1 MITAD
6 AKLAVA
12 YVRVSSVK
20 QTVVGGGLES
30 QLTRC
35 RGFAEQKGYQ
45 FVAHFE
51 DDVSGSLIDRPG
63 MKKMLQFVRK
73 NRAHGVVVIIDDI
86 SRLARGLEA
95 HIALRKKIL
104 EAGGTLESPSIEF
117 GEDPDSLMVERLLA
131 TMSEH
136 HRLKNATQT
145 KNRMGARVLNGYWP
159 FAAPIG
165 YKFKSVSGRGKM
177 LELQEPYASIIQ
189 QALESFASGH
199 LASQADVQRFL
210 EESRVFPTN
219 GRGKVTHSRV
229 GYILKNPLYAG
240 YVEAPN
246 WDISLRPGHHE
257 PLISFETH
265 RKILARIDG
274 DSYAPRQT
282 DLSEDFPLRSAVVC
296 GDCGKP
302 LTACWSRGKTRRYG
316 YYHCF
321 RPGCDSY
328 GKSIPAEKLHTE
340 FDQLLRKLVPSEAL
354 FSAASLMFKD
364 IWEHRLS
371 QGAAHKAALGAEL
384 IKIERQV
391 SQLLDRIVETDVA
404 SVISA
409 YEARIRKL
417 ESDKLAIAEKLATSG
432 RPAHTFDDA
441 LRNSLMFLASPW
453 KLWESGQLE
462 SRRAVLKLAFSGSL
476 AYKKNEGFRT
486 PNLALPFK
494 VLGQILSG
502 EKGMAR
508 PKRFELLTPRFV
520 VWCSIQLSYG
530 RAGRR

>member
-1 MITAD
+1 MTKSG

-35 RGFAEQKGYQ
+35 RGFATQKGYEL
-45 FVAHFE
+45 VAHFE

-73 NRAHGVVVIIDDI
+73 NRALGVVVIIDDI

-95 HIALRKKIL
+95 HIALRKKIM

-131 TMSEH
+131 TMAEH
-136 HRLKNATQT
+136 HRLKNGVQVRS
-145 KNRMGARVLNGYWP
+145 RMGARVMNGYWP

-165 YKFKSVSGRGKM
+165 YVFKAVAGRGKM
-177 LELQEPYASIIQ
+177 LELEEPYASIIQ
-189 QALESFASGH
+189 QALEGFASGH
-199 LASQADVQRFL
+199 LATQADVQRFL
-210 EESRVFPTN
+210 EDSRVFPTN
-219 GRGKVTHSRV
+219 GRGKVTHTRV

-246 WDISLRPGHHE
+246 WNIPLRPGHHV

-265 RKILARIDG
+265 RKVLARING
-274 DSYAPRQT
+274 DSYAPRQSN
-282 DLSEDFPLRSAVVC
+282 LAEDFPLRSAVVC
-296 GDCGKP
+296 ADCGKP
-302 LTACWSRGKTRRYG
+302 LTACWARGKTRRYG

-321 RPGCDSY
+321 RANCDSY
-328 GKSIPAEKLHTE
+328 GKSIPSEKLHAE

-354 FSAASLMFKD
+354 FNVASLMFKD

-371 QGAAHKAALGAEL
+371 QSAAHKAALGAEL
-384 IKIERQV
+384 VKIERQV

-417 ESDKLAIAEKLATSG
+417 ETEKLLVAEKLSTTG
-432 RPAHTFDDA
+432 RPARTFDDA
-441 LRNSLMFLASPW
+441 LRNSLTFLASPW

-462 SRRAVLKLAFSGSL
+462 SRQAVLKLAFSGSL

-486 PNLALPFK
+486 PNLSLPFK
-494 VLGQILSG
+494 VLGQIFAG
-502 EKGMAR
+502 EKEMVHPA
-508 PKRFELLTPRFV
+508 RFELTTSAF
-520 VWCSIQLSYG
+520 G
-530 RAGRR
+530 A